1 MKGKVHINLKNVA
14 FWILGIGVS
23 IICILFILQHT
34 GVIMNHAQSNL
45 LESIQS
51 VQDDALTRYKFI
63 AYNSQKNA
71 IEAEAQRAREKQIAE
86 QKMNEIACNTP
97 EADTPCDENQILTK
111 NEYGEP
117 VYIIERGDTLA
128 AISAKVLYSVD
139 ELAEYNKIK
148 NVNLIY
154 ADSALRVPNEN

>member
-1 MKGKVHINLKNVA
+1 MKGKVHINLKNVV
-14 FWILGIGVS
+14 FWILGVSIS

-34 GVIMNHAQSNL
+34 GVIMNRAQNNL
-45 LESIQS
+45 LESIRS
-51 VQDDALTRYKFI
+51 VQDDALARYKFI
-63 AYNSQKNA
+63 AYNSQKDA
-71 IEAEAQRAREKQIAE
+71 IEAQHTREKQIAE
-86 QKMNEIACNTP
+86 QNMNEIACNTP

>member
-1 MKGKVHINLKNVA
+1 MKGKVYINLKNVV
-14 FWILGIGVS
+14 FWILGISIS

-34 GVIMNHAQSNL
+34 GIIMNHAQNNL
-45 LESIQS
+45 LESIRS
-51 VQDDALTRYKFI
+51 VQDDALARYKFI
-63 AYNSQKNA
+63 AYNSQKDA
-71 IEAEAQRAREKQIAE
+71 IETQRAREKQIAE
-86 QKMNEIACNTP
+86 QNMNEIACNTP
-97 EADTPCDENQILTK
+97 EADMPCDENSVLTK

-154 ADSALRVPNEN
+154 EDSALRVPNGD